1 VSGLTGIVD
10 FGDGAVVE
18 SGDAMSAA
26 APHRTGAPIRIGR
39 SELSGSAAP
48 WSPDSVSGSGKRV
61 GGAILVAGDIR
72 LDNRVEL
79 CRLLRSHGYVEAR
92 GATDRELV
100 AAAYQYWGRECAT
113 HLVGDFAFAIWD
125 EERRA
130 VFAARDPMG
139 LRPFYYRADMRRIVF
154 ASEVKQILAVPGLSQ
169 DLFEPA
175 IAAHLLGYAGSLE
188 WTFYSSVAQLKPA
201 HALWWQGGEA
211 RVWRFWDVDPA
222 HRIEYRR
229 DEEYA
234 EHFRELFL
242 EAVRCRIEVDRPIGV
257 FLSGGLDSGSVA
269 SAAGRLMREGHAGQV
284 PDLHAYCFAY
294 ETLTECDERFISDH
308 IVEQYGLV
316 KTDVPAE
323 EAWPLS
329 SYPAGEHDAD
339 APMMGA
345 FGGLFDRSLEIARA
359 DGVGM
364 MMTGFR
370 GDAIVGQGI
379 ADYPGLLRRLRIG
392 ALYRDLK
399 AHSEVSGIP
408 LPVIAR
414 SYLVKPLVVGA
425 LATVGLSL
433 PRRPAGAESDWRTRW
448 IAPGFLRRA
457 DPGGIAR
464 ASEVPIPTKL
474 TGPRRRRYE
483 TVFWPE
489 QMRMAVEFE
498 RCLAKF
504 CIATTDPWS
513 DRRLAEFVIASPQWA
528 ISRPDESKWLSREAM
543 RGVMPE
549 EARVAAR
556 KILLEPLFERGLRD
570 RGRETIEA
578 LLTRSRRAE
587 VGFVDEAALRD
598 HHRRILAGER
608 IQDNFWAALSL
619 EMWLRRHHS

>member
-1 VSGLTGIVD
+1 VSGLSGIVD
-10 FGDGAVVE
+10 LGDGEVVE
-18 SGDAMSAA
+18 VGNAMAAA

-39 SELSGSAAP
+39 SEWSGSTPP
-48 WSPDSVSGSGKRV
+48 WPADPDSGTGKRE
-61 GGAILVAGDIR
+61 GGAVLVAGDIR

-79 CRLLRSHGYVEAR
+79 HRLLRSHGRAEAS
-92 GATDRELV
+92 GLTDRELV
-100 AAAYQYWGRECAT
+100 AAAYRHWGRECAT

-130 VFAARDPMG
+130 IFAARDPMG
-139 LRPFYYRADMRRIVF
+139 LRPFYYHAGSHRIAF
-154 ASEVKQILAVPGLSQ
+154 ASEVKQILAVPGMSRE
-169 DLFEPA
+169 LFEPA
-175 IAAHLLGYAGSLE
+175 IAAHLLGYAGALE

-211 RVWRFWDVDPA
+211 RVWRFWDIDPS

-234 EHFRELFL
+234 EHFRDLFL
-242 EAVRCRIEVDRPIGV
+242 EAVRCRMEGDRPIGV

-269 SAAGRLMREGHAGQV
+269 SAAGRIMREGHAGKV
-284 PDLHAYCFAY
+284 PVLRPYCFAY
-294 ETLTECDERFISDH
+294 ETLTECDERFISDR
-308 IVEQYGLV
+308 IVEHYGLA
-316 KTDVPAE
+316 KTDVPAD

-379 ADYPGLLRRLRIG
+379 ADYPGLMRRLRIA
-392 ALYRDLK
+392 ALVRDLK
-399 AHSEVSGIP
+399 AHSRVSGIP
-408 LPVIAR
+408 LPLIAR
-414 SYLVKPLVVGA
+414 SYLVRPLVVGA

-433 PRRPAGAESDWRTRW
+433 PRRSAGAESDWRTRW
-448 IAPGFLRRA
+448 ITPGFLRRA
-457 DPGGIAR
+457 DPDGIAR
-464 ASEVPIPTKL
+464 ASEVPVPKEL

-498 RCLAKF
+498 RGLAKF
-504 CIATTDPWS
+504 RIATTDPWS
-513 DRRLAEFVIASPQWA
+513 DRRLAEFVVASPQWA
-528 ISRPDESKWLSREAM
+528 ISRPGESKWLTREAM

-570 RGRETIEA
+570 RGRETIQD
-578 LLTRSRRAE
+578 LLTRSRMAE
-587 VGFVDEAALRD
+587 MDFVDEAALRD
-598 HHRRILAGER
+598 HHRDVLAGER